1 MIGSRHIQKEL
12 ATQKQ
17 ILDKKLFLDGS
28 LIENIVVKLLKIKVL
43 FKNVQLVLKA
53 MCTNCSFMM
62 DEELASWGLNKEDN
76 S

>member
-43 FKNVQLVLKA
+43 FKNV
-53 MCTNCSFMM
+53 
-62 DEELASWGLNKEDN
+62 
-76 S
+76 